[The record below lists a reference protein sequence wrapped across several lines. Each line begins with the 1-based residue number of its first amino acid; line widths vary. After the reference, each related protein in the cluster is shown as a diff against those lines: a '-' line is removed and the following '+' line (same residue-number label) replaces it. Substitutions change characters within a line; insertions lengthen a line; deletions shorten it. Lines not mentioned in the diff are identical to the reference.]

1 MSENVVSKRSG
12 EFMSELKNPTCT
24 FSGMHVGNGNRFA
37 VIAVEAVVEEPGS
50 VYHLPVHLW

>member
-1 MSENVVSKRSG
+1 MKTLYQKE

-24 FSGMHVGNGNRFA
+24 FSGMNVGNGNRFA